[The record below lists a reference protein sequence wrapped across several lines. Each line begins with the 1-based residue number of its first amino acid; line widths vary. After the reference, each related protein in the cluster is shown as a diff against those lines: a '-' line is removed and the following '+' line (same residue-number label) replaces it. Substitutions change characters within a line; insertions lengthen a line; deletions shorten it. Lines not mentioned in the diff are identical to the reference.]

1 MNRAQA
7 SDNMSSCRRILPT
20 PALASHGCEPI
31 LGSTTGDGVDAD
43 GSGGYSTTQMART
56 RHAIGET
63 TSSKPSPAPAI
74 VGVKICGWEIIS
86 LHSTIGSEECM
97 DGLTDQLEHV
107 ANKPNDDATG
117 RVTRHKRRVCPPEI
131 TFTDAKISLVKL
143 ESHKLGVLA
152 DADGETGTELRFTA
166 RDALLEWAEAHQK
179 LGMDHS
185 CTLENRGVRV
195 MKTADAKIWSTKAQN
210 SNDDDDDD
218 TKSIASEF
226 YYDWTFSSPYAGTI
240 VSDSSAPRDVACISE
255 CARRNNGNMWKPLP
269 KSKIP
274 FHMLQDTS
282 QPILLYDDVHLYED
296 DLHDN
301 GDVSLN
307 IKVRVMPMCWY
318 VLQRLFVR
326 VDHVCVKCRE
336 VRYFCLFR
344 DKGSRGVDGVEL
356 NTIYRD
362 VSWREASWEEL
373 SRNYLPTDISAWRE
387 EAMTMPG
394 MPPLAAL
401 LNKLPSVPLPD
412 DIPEFSCYDAS

>member
-1 MNRAQA
+1 MA
-7 SDNMSSCRRILPT
+7 SRRRILPT

-31 LGSTTGDGVDAD
+31 LGSNPCAPRDGVDAAN
-43 GSGGYSTTQMART
+43 GAGGHSSTRMART
-56 RHAIGET
+56 RQATGET
-63 TSSKPSPAPAI
+63 ASSKPPPVPTI
-74 VGVKICGWEIIS
+74 GVKICGWEIVS
-86 LHSTIGSEECM
+86 LHSTIGSEESM
-97 DGLTDQLEHV
+97 DELTAQLEHV
-107 ANKPNDDATG
+107 ANKPNGDPALS
-117 RVTRHKRRVCPPEI
+117 RRKRRVCPPEI
-131 TFTDAKISLVKL
+131 TFTDAKISLVMS
-143 ESHKLGVLA
+143 ESQKLGVLA
-152 DADGETGTELRFTA
+152 VDADGHTGTELRFTA

-185 CTLENRGVRV
+185 STVENRGVRV
-195 MKTADAKIWSTKAQN
+195 MKTAVAKVWSAKAQN
-210 SNDDDDDD
+210 SNGDDDGK
-218 TKSIASEF
+218 KSIESEF

-240 VSDSSAPRDVACISE
+240 VSDPYAPRDVACD
-255 CARRNNGNMWKPLP
+255 NGNMWKPLP

-282 QPILLYDDVHLYED
+282 QPILMYDDVHLYED

-326 VDHVCVKCRE
+326 VDNVCVKCRE
-336 VRYFCLFR
+336 VRYFCLFEDR
-344 DKGSRGVDGVEL
+344 GGRGVDGVEL

-362 VSWREASWEEL
+362 ISWREASWEEL
-373 SRNYLPTDISAWRE
+373 RQHYLPTDVSAWRE
-387 EAMTMPG
+387 EATAKPG

-412 DIPEFSCYDAS
+412 DIPEFSCCDVS